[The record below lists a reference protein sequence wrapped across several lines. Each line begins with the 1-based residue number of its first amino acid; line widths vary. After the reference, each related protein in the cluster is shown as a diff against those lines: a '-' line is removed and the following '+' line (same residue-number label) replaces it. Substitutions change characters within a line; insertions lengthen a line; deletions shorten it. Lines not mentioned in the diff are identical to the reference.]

1 MSQATALPRW
11 QSLASGAAG
20 AVSLTAAH
28 QLANA
33 LFDDAPRMDVLAMR
47 GLARAHAAVGAPVP
61 EGRTLYREAMAGDL
75 VANSLYYAAVGLG
88 PPEHAWRRG
97 VGLGLLAGVGAVLAP
112 RLLDLDRGADERRP
126 RRELGAVA
134 LYLLG
139 GLAAAAAASAMR
151 SRG

>member
-1 MSQATALPRW
+1 MSTAAALSAW
-11 QSLASGAAG
+11 QSLASGVAG

-33 LFDDAPRMDVLAMR
+33 LFDAAPRMDVIAMR

-61 EGRTLYREAMAGDL
+61 EGDALYREAMAGDL

-88 PPEHAWRRG
+88 RPEHVWRRG
-97 VGLGLLAGVGAVLAP
+97 VGLGLLAGVGAVLVP

-126 RRELGAVA
+126 RRELGTVA

-139 GLAAAAAASAMR
+139 GIAAAAAASALCEPD
-151 SRG
+151 